1 MHPAQLNPAAWWS
14 AAANIGMV
22 MIESQAVIAMR
33 VMGMA
38 GIWSVT
44 PSEDSRMVSE
54 KIAALTRAATES
66 TRVAM
71 AGGSPDR
78 VAAAAIRPI
87 RQTTRANMRRLSKRG
102 FAKPLG

>member
-1 MHPAQLNPAAWWS
+1 MHPAQFNPLAWWS

-22 MIESQAVIAMR
+22 MAESQAVIAMR
-33 VMGMA
+33 LMGMA

-54 KIAALTRAATES
+54 KVRALTEAATES

-71 AGGSPDR
+71 SGGSPQS
-78 VAAAAIRPI
+78 VVEAAIRPI
-87 RQTTRANMRRLSKRG
+87 RRATRANVRRLGKRG
-102 FAKPLG
+102 FARR